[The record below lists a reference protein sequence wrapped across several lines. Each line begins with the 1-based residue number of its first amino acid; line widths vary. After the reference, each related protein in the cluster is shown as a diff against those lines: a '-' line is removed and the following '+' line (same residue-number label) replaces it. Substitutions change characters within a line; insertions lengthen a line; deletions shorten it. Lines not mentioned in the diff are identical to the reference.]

1 MTVRYRRIP
10 QNEPEEIEETN
21 KKMRAERM
29 ERISSKLHAFVWIL
43 VAVFII
49 YYTNMVNLLFSDRI
63 NRYENINSNSYS
75 VKISI
80 LPLILNFSI
89 LNFPLL
95 DTR

>member
-43 VAVFII
+43 VAAFII
-49 YYTNMVNLLFSDRI
+49 YYTNMVNLLFSDKI
-63 NRYENINSNSYS
+63 NRYNKINSNSYS
-75 VKISI
+75 K
-80 LPLILNFSI
+80 ILNSKVSF
-89 LNFPLL
+89 F
-95 DTR
+95 